1 MSATDIAVTG
11 ELKATLIAG
20 GRSNLTFRLDDAQTS
35 WVLRMPP
42 RIGRTPSAHDVVR
55 EYRVTK
61 ALADANVP
69 VARPLLLCEDE
80 SVIGVPFTIV
90 EYVDGRTVRTAA
102 DLDEYDDRTVDTA
115 SHRLVETLVA
125 LHKVEPEAVG
135 LGDYGRP
142 DGYAARQLHRW
153 AGQWELVGASENHAA
168 AVELGRRLRSQI
180 PSQGSSSIVHGDYR
194 IDNVILTHSWGQGLR
209 VAAVVDWELSTL
221 GDPVAD
227 VAMMCA
233 YRDPALDLILGE
245 PSAWTSPRIP
255 GIESLAEA
263 YAAAG
268 GVQLRDWEFHLAL
281 AYFKIAV
288 IAAGIAHR
296 AQVGAATGPG
306 FDTAGSAVRTYL
318 DLGLRTLGSVGAH
331 E

>member
-1 MSATDIAVTG
+1 MLTGPPPKFHGTRDI
-11 ELKATLIAG
+11 L
-20 GRSNLTFRLDDAQTS
+20 
-35 WVLRMPP
+35 
-42 RIGRTPSAHDVVR
+42 
-55 EYRVTK
+55 
-61 ALADANVP
+61 
-69 VARPLLLCEDE
+69 
-80 SVIGVPFTIV
+80 
-90 EYVDGRTVRTAA
+90 
-102 DLDEYDDRTVDTA
+102 
-115 SHRLVETLVA
+115 
-125 LHKVEPEAVG
+125 
-135 LGDYGRP
+135 
-142 DGYAARQLHRW
+142 
-153 AGQWELVGASENHAA
+153 LVGASENNAA
-168 AVELGRRLRSQI
+168 AIELGRRLRSQI

-194 IDNVILTHSWGQGLR
+194 IVNVILTHSERLGLR

-245 PSAWTSPRIP
+245 PSAWTSPRVP

-288 IAAGIAHR
+288 IAAGIDHR

-306 FDTAGSAVRTYL
+306 FDTAGSAVSTYL
-318 DLGLRTLGSVGAH
+318 DHGLRTLDSVGAH